1 VVNASVNADGA
12 YSGSIESLMDL
23 FETAP
28 ESTGDLFP
36 WLWKLAKAVF
46 GLSLGGLVEIAEA
59 IVTIVDNA
67 WKFAKKLVNKAV
79 QDGWIGVKRHSYYI
93 YRPVISDIEFMA
105 AAQWKIHIP
114 ACSGTTAAHPASCYR
129 PAA

>member
-1 VVNASVNADGA
+1 
-12 YSGSIESLMDL
+12 
-23 FETAP
+23 
-28 ESTGDLFP
+28 
-36 WLWKLAKAVF
+36 
-46 GLSLGGLVEIAEA
+46 
-59 IVTIVDNA
+59 VTIVDNA

-114 ACSGTTAAHPASCYR
+114 GVFWDDGGPPGFLLSPSGVTSLVLYEALDHIVDDYTYR
-129 PAA
+129 GKSDIGEPYNDYWRGEGQRG